1 MTLSITYSPTAD
13 LIPAA
18 TNAKLHTEAQVS
30 QIAASIREF
39 GFNNPVLVEPDGTNI
54 AGHGRVLAAG
64 KLGIEADPGDVLYL
78 CGVSA
83 PYVWMRNFHLALV
96 CQYGARVRTTAYTG
110 DVIEID
116 GCDLIH
122 FDDAEARRRFPDKGE
137 AFLSCRN
144 FQFGAH
150 HFRE

>member
-1 MTLSITYSPTAD
+1 MPTITIKSPNDRLTGFRYFWMKRVHGFDPSQHCARC
-13 LIPAA
+13 L
-18 TNAKLHTEAQVS
+18 KGHYVAQVGS
-30 QIAASIREF
+30 SMAANVPIQ
-39 GFNNPVLVEPDGTNI
+39 
-54 AGHGRVLAAG
+54 
-64 KLGIEADPGDVLYL
+64 IEADHGDVLYL

-83 PYVWMRNFHLALV
+83 PYVWTRNFHLALV
-96 CQYGARVRTTAYTG
+96 VEFGARVRTTAYTG

>member
-1 MTLSITYSPTAD
+1 MPTITIRSDAAALKGFRYFWLKRVHGFD
-13 LIPAA
+13 PAQHCARCLKGHYVDAVNA
-18 TNAKLHTEAQVS
+18 TMV
-30 QIAASIREF
+30 
-39 GFNNPVLVEPDGTNI
+39 TNKPI
-54 AGHGRVLAAG
+54 H
-64 KLGIEADPGDVLYL
+64 IEADPGDLLYL

-83 PYVWMRNFHLALV
+83 PYVWARNFHLALIV
-96 CQYGARVRTTAYTG
+96 EHGGLVRTTAYTS
-110 DVIEID
+110 DVIEIN
-116 GCDLIH
+116 GCDLIS